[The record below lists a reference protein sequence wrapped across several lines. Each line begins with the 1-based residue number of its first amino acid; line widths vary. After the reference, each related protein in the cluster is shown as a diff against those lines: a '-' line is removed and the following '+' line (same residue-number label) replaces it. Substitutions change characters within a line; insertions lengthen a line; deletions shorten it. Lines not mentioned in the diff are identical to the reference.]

1 MTPKRIVLLVLIVF
15 LLPGL
20 AEAGAVNEK
29 DFKVAT
35 TQDLV
40 DLCSVSPDDPFYG
53 QAISFCHGYFVGA
66 FHYYEAMSTGPKG
79 VQFVCVPDPRPSRN
93 DAIHMLLEWIE
104 DHPQYLKETPVETQ
118 FRFMMETWP
127 CKP

>member
-20 AEAGAVNEK
+20 AAAVTEQ
-29 DFKVAT
+29 DFKVKT

-40 DLCSVSPDDPFYG
+40 NLCTVNGDDPLYF
-53 QAISFCHGYFVGA
+53 QAINFCHGYFVGA
-66 FHYYEAMSTGPKG
+66 FHYYEAMSSGPKG

-93 DAIHMLLEWIE
+93 EAIHMLMEWVE
-104 DHPQYLKETPVETQ
+104 DHPQYLKETPVNSQ
-118 FRFMMETWP
+118 FRFLMETWP